1 MQGRRNDIKSG
12 WARFNGL
19 NKVGDKVGIL
29 LTRVG
34 YSMIFESFWN
44 TNKWNMVFYVPH
56 SPPNV
61 LNSMSLW
68 NPISIHLISPAV
80 PNWTWFLGCEKWGS
94 GGLPPE
100 NFCRPRPSN
109 CRKMITLLVNMLKPN
124 KIPRLKLYIA
134 IIFCL
139 ITLLLKHL
147 WEIMK
152 VISSQPKRILVN
164 KKLIKVSRFSSLIF
178 LSKTTT

>member
-19 NKVGDKVGIL
+19 KKVGDKVGIL

-61 LNSMSLW
+61 LNSMSL
-68 NPISIHLISPAV
+68 
-80 PNWTWFLGCEKWGS
+80 
-94 GGLPPE
+94 
-100 NFCRPRPSN
+100 
-109 CRKMITLLVNMLKPN
+109 
-124 KIPRLKLYIA
+124 
-134 IIFCL
+134 
-139 ITLLLKHL
+139 
-147 WEIMK
+147 
-152 VISSQPKRILVN
+152 
-164 KKLIKVSRFSSLIF
+164 
-178 LSKTTT
+178 

>member
-12 WARFNGL
+12 GARFNGL

-61 LNSMSLW
+61 LNSMSL
-68 NPISIHLISPAV
+68 
-80 PNWTWFLGCEKWGS
+80 
-94 GGLPPE
+94 
-100 NFCRPRPSN
+100 
-109 CRKMITLLVNMLKPN
+109 
-124 KIPRLKLYIA
+124 
-134 IIFCL
+134 
-139 ITLLLKHL
+139 
-147 WEIMK
+147 
-152 VISSQPKRILVN
+152 
-164 KKLIKVSRFSSLIF
+164 
-178 LSKTTT
+178 